1 VADPPYEYKYYDKMI
16 DLVFEKELLKAGG
29 MLIVEHGK
37 QNNFEFLTNFR
48 HVRNYGGVHFSFFS
62 KEA

>member
-1 VADPPYEYKYYDKMI
+1 MI

-37 QNNFEFLTNFR
+37 QNKFESLTNFR
-48 HVRNYGGVHFSFFS
+48 DVRNYGGVHFSFFS
-62 KEA
+62 KEV